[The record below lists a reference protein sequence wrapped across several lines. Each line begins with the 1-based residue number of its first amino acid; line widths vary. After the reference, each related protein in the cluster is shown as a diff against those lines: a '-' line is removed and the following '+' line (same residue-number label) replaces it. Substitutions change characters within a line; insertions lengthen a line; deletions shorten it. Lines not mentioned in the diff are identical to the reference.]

1 MRHALVGDHDMEDWQ
16 QRLEALDGR
25 LLVWTRAYEGEL
37 ERVCKERRLIGW
49 FRKPTQIELDSAAIE
64 ARRRA
69 GVDILAEVAAFCDDL
84 CDFYPKCLPQ
94 ERCKIRA
101 EIGSHEAFFDQWWGY
116 VETSPTR
123 IRKPGDTAELAR
135 AFVAIVIDDL
145 RADIHISNDVMKRV
159 ILAAA
164 AARLDW
170 RAALASAARVAN
182 RSTGGGSAQMREYLE
197 TFEQSNYFKDEVAKA
212 LRDAEQHAADFS
224 PASGR

>member
-1 MRHALVGDHDMEDWQ
+1 MEDWE
-16 QRLEALDGR
+16 QRLDALDGR
-25 LLVWTRAYEGEL
+25 LLVWTRAYEAEL

-69 GVDILAEVAAFCDDL
+69 GVEILTEVAAFCDEL
-84 CDFYPKCLPQ
+84 CDTYPKCLPQ

-116 VETSPTR
+116 VESSPAR
-123 IRKPGDTAELAR
+123 IRKPADTAELAR
-135 AFVAIVIDDL
+135 AFIAIVIDDM
-145 RADIHISNDVMKRV
+145 RADIHILNDVMKRV

-164 AARLDW
+164 AGGLDW

-182 RSTGGGSAQMREYLE
+182 RSTGGGSAQMREFLE
-197 TFEQSNYFKDEVAKA
+197 TFEQSNYFKDVIAKA
-212 LRDAEQHAADFS
+212 LRNAEQHASDVF
-224 PASGR
+224 ASSGGR